1 MPPGTGVLFLF
12 VDIRGIAMSNIQ
24 SINGV
29 AIYIHFYRGTER
41 ERIERK
47 IKNERDGDR
56 YDIYFLTHQSAT
68 RLCIILC
75 CVVARSG
82 KLSCITA
89 PALKTAYHLE
99 TGVA

>member
-56 YDIYFLTHQSAT
+56 YDRYTSSLTNQLHVSASFCAVWW
-68 RLCIILC
+68 R
-75 CVVARSG
+75 APRS
-82 KLSCITA
+82 
-89 PALKTAYHLE
+89 
-99 TGVA
+99 